1 MAPKIDIQAIIF
13 DLEGVV
19 VDSEKHWDTC
29 AVIFLGRHGF
39 KYQREPHKPLLMG
52 KTLEE
57 GVMIWK
63 KEIGLKGNTK
73 KLAQERRD
81 IIRELYYDTNF
92 TPGFMNFF
100 KKVSKKY
107 KVGIGTSIE
116 RHFLKIIDE
125 KLGVT
130 KLFNNEVYSIED
142 IGFISKPNP
151 DIFLHVAKKLKV
163 KPKQCVVFEDSPN
176 GVEAAKRAGMMC
188 VAITTT
194 TDPKKLN
201 KSDLIIDSFQDNKLK
216 EFL

>member
-1 MAPKIDIQAIIF
+1 MQAIIF

-29 AVIFLGRHGF
+29 GVIFLGRHGF
-39 KYQREPHKPLLMG
+39 NYKREPYKPLLMG

-63 KEIGLKGNTK
+63 KVIGLKGNTK

-81 IIRELYYDTNF
+81 IIRELYHDTNF
-92 TPGFMNFF
+92 TPGFMKLF

-107 KVGIGTSIE
+107 KVGVRTSIE
-116 RHFLKIIDE
+116 RQFLKIIDD

-130 KLFNNEVYSIED
+130 KLFNNHVYSIED
-142 IGFISKPNP
+142 IGFISKPKP

-163 KPKQCVVFEDSPN
+163 KPGDCVVFEDSPN
-176 GVEAAKRAGMMC
+176 GVESAKRAGMKC
-188 VAITTT
+188 IAITTT
-194 TDPKKLN
+194 TDSQKLN
-201 KSDLIIDSFQDNKLK
+201 KADLIIDSFQDSKLK
-216 EFL
+216 GFI